1 MPFGLKNARATYQML
16 VNQMFSKQIGWNVEV
31 YVDEMLVKSKTN
43 VEHLDDLWETFDMLR
58 KYMMNLNPAKCAFG
72 V

>member
-1 MPFGLKNARATYQML
+1 ML

-43 VEHLDDLWETFDMLR
+43 AEHLDALWETFNMLW
-58 KYMMNLNPAKCAFG
+58 KYKMNLNPAKCSSG
-72 V
+72 L

>member
-1 MPFGLKNARATYQML
+1 MPFELKNARATYQML

-43 VEHLDDLWETFDMLR
+43 AEHLDDL
-58 KYMMNLNPAKCAFG
+58 
-72 V
+72 

>member
-1 MPFGLKNARATYQML
+1 MPFELKNARATYQRL

-31 YVDEMLVKSKTN
+31 YVDEMHVKSKTN

>member
-1 MPFGLKNARATYQML
+1 MPFELKNARAIYQRL

>member
-1 MPFGLKNARATYQML
+1 MPFELKNARATYQRL

>member
-43 VEHLDDLWETFDMLR
+43 AEHLDDLWETFNMLW
-58 KYMMNLNPAKCAFG
+58 KYKMNLNPAKCASG
-72 V
+72 L

>member
-1 MPFGLKNARATYQML
+1 MPFELKNARATYQRL
-16 VNQMFSKQIGWNVEV
+16 VNQMFSKQIGWNLEV